1 MNNKIL
7 VTGATGQLG
16 TAAIDHLLTKT
27 ASGQVAALVRDPAK
41 ATALKD
47 KGAEIRV
54 ASYDDTD
61 ALRTALHGVAKVLLV
76 SSNDHGRLFE
86 QHAGVIDA
94 ARHAGVEHLVYTGT
108 AVKDAEASPMSPM
121 LQAHFRT
128 EDHLKNSGLG
138 YTVLRN
144 TMYLDVLPVFS
155 GPTLLD
161 HGIHLPAGDGKVPF
175 ALRREMGEAA
185 ANVLLK
191 DAPTNATYHL
201 TAPRSVTFK
210 DIADA
215 LSRRTGRTV
224 PFSSP
229 EPHAFQDTLRAAGV
243 PEPGVNVLSAF
254 VTDMREGRYD
264 IVTPDL
270 ATLLGRTPAT
280 LTDGLDEVLG
290 L

>member
-1 MNNKIL
+1 MSGKIF
-7 VTGATGQLG
+7 VTGASGQLG
-16 TAAIDHLLTKT
+16 TAAIDHLLTK
-27 ASGQVAALVRDPAK
+27 AAPGQVVALVRDPAK
-41 ATALKD
+41 ATALKE

-61 ALRTALHGVAKVLLV
+61 ALRAALHDVAKVLLV

-86 QHAGVIDA
+86 QHVNVIDA
-94 ARHAGVEHLVYTGT
+94 AQRAGVGHLVYTGT
-108 AVKDAEASPMSPM
+108 AVKDADTSPMGPM
-121 LQAHFRT
+121 LLAHFRT

-138 YTVLRN
+138 YTILRN

-155 GPTLLD
+155 GPALLD

-191 DAPTNATYHL
+191 DRPTNATYHL
-201 TAPRSVTFK
+201 TAPESVTFK

-215 LSRRTGRTV
+215 LSRQTGKTV
-224 PFSSP
+224 PFTSP
-229 EPHAFQDTLRAAGV
+229 DPCAFEDSLRAAGV

-270 ATLLGRTPAT
+270 ATLLGHTPAT
-280 LTDGLDEVLG
+280 LTDGLNEVLG